1 MNWIILSII
10 IIFYS
15 SYYIKLL
22 YQKRSGIK
30 TNILGQGEKK
40 KSVIYTEIAL
50 KILTL
55 IAFIIHLYSV
65 ILLKNINISF
75 LYFVSLLLLTLGTL
89 LLIISMVTMRNNWR
103 AGISTSNETALVV
116 NGIYKY
122 SRNPAFLGFDI
133 FYIGMTISYPSII
146 NILLLLLLLVV
157 FDFQI
162 RNEEKELIKLFGNEY
177 LNYKKSV
184 RRYLGIYRNHKNKN
198 PRN

>member
-1 MNWIILSII
+1 MGIETYKTIGGIAIMNWIILSII

-30 TNILGQGEKK
+30 
-40 KSVIYTEIAL
+40 
-50 KILTL
+50 
-55 IAFIIHLYSV
+55 
-65 ILLKNINISF
+65 INISF

-103 AGISTSNETALVV
+103 AGISTSNETSLVV

-177 LNYKKSV
+177 LN
-184 RRYLGIYRNHKNKN
+184 
-198 PRN
+198 